1 MTDLEK
7 YFTNYQNIASPQV
20 AGMTPEEFIDA
31 VEPAQENW
39 IPIFKKIHC
48 KDGFSM
54 SVQASHSHYCFPRIT
69 IYSKHS
75 FYYSKMEVGFPSEV
89 EELLLPFAENKEK
102 PTETVYPYVPVTIIE
117 QVIQKHGGIQF

>member
-48 KDGFSM
+48 KDGFTM
-54 SVQASHSHYCFPRIT
+54 SVQASHSHCCFPRT
-69 IYSKHS
+69 TLYSSYS
-75 FYYSKMEVGFPSEV
+75 FYYSEMEVGFPSEV
-89 EELLLPFAENKEK
+89 EVLLLPFAEDLEN
-102 PTETVYPYVPVTIIE
+102 PTKTVYPYVPIAIIE
-117 QVIQKHGGIQF
+117 NVIAKHWGIQF

>member
-54 SVQASHSHYCFPRIT
+54 SVQASHSHCCFPRT
-69 IYSKHS
+69 TLYSSHS
-75 FYYSKMEVGFPSEV
+75 FYYSEMEVGFPSEV
-89 EELLLPFAENKEK
+89 EVLLLPFAEDLEN
-102 PTETVYPYVPVTIIE
+102 PTKTVYPYVPIAIIE
-117 QVIQKHGGIQF
+117 NVIAKHWGIQF